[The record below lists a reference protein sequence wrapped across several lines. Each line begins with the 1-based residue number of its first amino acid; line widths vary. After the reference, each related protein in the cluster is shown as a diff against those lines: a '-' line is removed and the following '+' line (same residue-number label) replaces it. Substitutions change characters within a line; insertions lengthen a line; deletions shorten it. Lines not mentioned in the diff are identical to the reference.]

1 MSETLMT
8 EADQTNEGSTPQ
20 PVEEAEAKTEQSAEA
35 TNTEET
41 QQQAE
46 TVADQQDSDESSA
59 ESETSE
65 QEPEKEGAPE
75 KYEFNDKVAD
85 APQLL
90 DPEVLTAFGE
100 VAKELDL
107 PQEAAQKVLDK
118 VAPVIQARQAK
129 EVDKARTEWAE
140 SSKSD
145 DEFGGENLNAN
156 LEVAKTA
163 LNAFGTDPLKQLL
176 SESGLGNHPEVI
188 RFMYRAGKA
197 ISEDSYVGN
206 SQGADPKG
214 NTPKDFNGIANAL
227 YSNQQNK

>member
-1 MSETLMT
+1 MT
-8 EADQTNEGSTPQ
+8 EADQTNEGSTQQ
-20 PVEEAEAKTEQSAEA
+20 PVGEAQTEQSAEA
-35 TNTEET
+35 TNTEDT

-46 TVADQQDSDESSA
+46 NVADQQDSDESST

-65 QEPEKEGAPE
+65 QETKKEGAPD
-75 KYEFNDKVAD
+75 KYEFNAKVAD
-85 APQLL
+85 APEEL
-90 DPEVLTAFGE
+90 DPEVLTAFGD

-118 VAPVIQARQAK
+118 VAPVMQARQAK
-129 EVDKARTEWAE
+129 VVEDAKTEWAND
-140 SSKSD
+140 SKSD
-145 DEFGGENLNAN
+145 QEFGGESLEAN
-156 LEVAKTA
+156 LEIAKTS
-163 LNAFGTDPLKQLL
+163 LNKFGTDALKSLL

-206 SQGADPKG
+206 SEGANAKG
-214 NTPKDFNGIANAL
+214 NVPKDFNGIANAL

>member
-8 EADQTNEGSTPQ
+8 EANQTNEGSTQ
-20 PVEEAEAKTEQSAEA
+20 QAVEGTETEQSVE
-35 TNTEET
+35 TTTTENT

-46 TVADQQDSDESSA
+46 TVADQQDSDESSV

-65 QEPEKEGAPE
+65 QDTKTEGAPE

-85 APQLL
+85 APEVL
-90 DPEVLTAFGE
+90 DPNVLTAFGE

-118 VAPVIQARQAK
+118 VAPVIQARQA
-129 EVDKARTEWAE
+129 EQVEKARVEWAE
-140 SSKSD
+140 DSKSD
-145 DEFGGENLNAN
+145 EEFGGETFNAN
-156 LEVAKTA
+156 IEVAKTA
-163 LNAFGTDPLKQLL
+163 LNAFGTEPFKQLL

-197 ISEDSYVGN
+197 ISEDAYVGN
-206 SQGADPKG
+206 SQGADAKSNG
-214 NTPKDFNGIANAL
+214 IPKDFNGIANAL

>member
-1 MSETLMT
+1 MSETSLMT
-8 EADQTNEGSTPQ
+8 EANQTNEGDTQ
-20 PVEEAEAKTEQSAEA
+20 QQVDATTEQSTEA
-35 TNTEET
+35 TTETE
-41 QQQAE
+41 QQAKA
-46 TVADQQDSDESSA
+46 VQDQQDSDDSSV

-65 QEPEKEGAPE
+65 SETPEGAPD
-75 KYEFNDKVAD
+75 KYEFNAKVAD
-85 APQLL
+85 APGEL

-100 VAKELDL
+100 VAKELAL

-118 VAPVIQARQAK
+118 VAPVIQARQA
-129 EVDKARTEWAE
+129 EQVEKARVEWAE
-140 SSKSD
+140 ESKSD
-145 DEFGGENLNAN
+145 DEFGGETFNAN

-163 LNAFGTDPLKQLL
+163 LNAFGTDPFKQLL

-206 SQGADPKG
+206 SQGANAQG
-214 NTPKDFNGIANAL
+214 SNVPKDFNGIANAL

>member
-8 EADQTNEGSTPQ
+8 EANQTNEGSTQQ
-20 PVEEAEAKTEQSAEA
+20 PVDEAQSEQSGNA
-35 TNTEET
+35 TETET

-46 TVADQQDSDESSA
+46 TVTDQQDSDESTV

-65 QEPEKEGAPE
+65 TEASEGAPE
-75 KYEFNDKVAD
+75 KYEFNTQVAD
-85 APQLL
+85 APDEL
-90 DPEVLTAFGE
+90 DPEVLTAFGD
-100 VAKELDL
+100 VAKELNL

-129 EVDKARTEWAE
+129 AIDQTKVEWANQ
-140 SSKSD
+140 SKSD
-145 DEFGGENLNAN
+145 QEFGGESLTDNLD
-156 LEVAKTA
+156 VAKASLDT
-163 LNAFGTDPLKQLL
+163 FGTDALKSLL
-176 SESGLGNHPEVI
+176 QETGLGNHPEVI

-206 SQGADPKG
+206 SEGAAGKSNVPR
-214 NTPKDFNGIANAL
+214 DFNGIANAL

>member
-8 EADQTNEGSTPQ
+8 EANQTNEGSTQ
-20 PVEEAEAKTEQSAEA
+20 QAVEGTQAEKSVET
-35 TNTEET
+35 TNTENT
-41 QQQAE
+41 QQQTE
-46 TVADQQDSDESSA
+46 TVADQQDSDESSV

-65 QEPEKEGAPE
+65 SETPEGAPD
-75 KYEFNDKVAD
+75 KYEFNAKVAD
-85 APQLL
+85 APDEL

-118 VAPVIQARQAK
+118 VAPVIQARQA
-129 EVDKARTEWAE
+129 EQVEKARIEWAE
-140 SSKSD
+140 ESKSD
-145 DEFGGENLNAN
+145 QEFGGETFETN
-156 LEVAKTA
+156 LETAKTA
-163 LNAFGTDPLKQLL
+163 LNAFGTEPFKQLL

-206 SQGADPKG
+206 SQGANAQSG
-214 NTPKDFNGIANAL
+214 NVPKDFNGIANAL
-227 YSNQQNK
+227 YSNQQTK

>member
-1 MSETLMT
+1 MSESLMT
-8 EADQTNEGSTPQ
+8 EADQTNEGSTQQ
-20 PVEEAEAKTEQSAEA
+20 PVGEAQTEQSAEA

-46 TVADQQDSDESSA
+46 NVADQQDSDESSV

-65 QEPEKEGAPE
+65 QETKEGAPE
-75 KYEFNDKVAD
+75 TYEFNDKVAD
-85 APQLL
+85 APDVL

-107 PQEAAQKVLDK
+107 PQDAAQKVLDK
-118 VAPVIQARQAK
+118 VAPVIQVRQA
-129 EVDKARTEWAE
+129 EQVEKARIDWAE
-140 SSKSD
+140 ESKSD
-145 DEFGGENLNAN
+145 QEFGGETFETN
-156 LEVAKTA
+156 LETAKTA
-163 LNAFGTDPLKQLL
+163 LNAFGTEPFKQLL

-206 SQGADPKG
+206 SQGANAQGSKV
-214 NTPKDFNGIANAL
+214 PKDFNGIANAL
-227 YSNQQNK
+227 YSNPQIK